1 MPGEFIVDIVG
12 SIIEEIGRGFLELG
26 GSKDTFKR
34 KLYWTSFIILNI
46 VVFVSH
52 LIFKWPIT
60 IIDGLFFFFI
70 SSLFSFFIVI
80 FCLCIWRLIKYLR
93 NLIC

>member
-1 MPGEFIVDIVG
+1 MPGDFIGIIVET
-12 SIIEEIGRGFLELG
+12 IVEEGLRGICELVTW
-26 GSKDTFKR
+26 KDTPIR
-34 KLYWTSFIILNI
+34 YPFIILNI
-46 VVFVSH
+46 VVFVSY

>member
-1 MPGEFIVDIVG
+1 MPGDFIGIIVET
-12 SIIEEIGRGFLELG
+12 IVEEGLRGICELVT
-26 GSKDTFKR
+26 SKDTPIK
-34 KLYWTSFIILNI
+34 YPFIILNI
-46 VVFVSH
+46 VVFVSY

-60 IIDGLFFFFI
+60 ILDGLLFFFI

>member
-1 MPGEFIVDIVG
+1 MPGDFIGFIVETIV
-12 SIIEEIGRGFLELG
+12 EESLRGICELVT
-26 GSKDTFKR
+26 SKDTPIR
-34 KLYWTSFIILNI
+34 YPFIILNI
-46 VVFVSH
+46 VVFVSY

-60 IIDGLFFFFI
+60 ISDGLLFFFI
-70 SSLFSFFIVI
+70 SSFFSFFIVI

>member
-1 MPGEFIVDIVG
+1 MPGDFIGIIVET
-12 SIIEEIGRGFLELG
+12 IVEEGLRGICELVTW
-26 GSKDTFKR
+26 KDTPIR
-34 KLYWTSFIILNI
+34 YPFIILNI
-46 VVFVSH
+46 VVFVSY

-60 IIDGLFFFFI
+60 ILDGLLFFFI

>member
-1 MPGEFIVDIVG
+1 MPGDFIGIIVET
-12 SIIEEIGRGFLELG
+12 IVEEGLRGICELVTW
-26 GSKDTFKR
+26 KDTPIR
-34 KLYWTSFIILNI
+34 YPFIILNI
-46 VVFVSH
+46 VVFVSY

-60 IIDGLFFFFI
+60 ISDGLLFFFI

>member
-1 MPGEFIVDIVG
+1 MPGDFIGIIVET
-12 SIIEEIGRGFLELG
+12 IVEEGLRGICELVT
-26 GSKDTFKR
+26 SKDTPIK
-34 KLYWTSFIILNI
+34 YPFIILNI

-60 IIDGLFFFFI
+60 ISDGLLFFFI

-93 NLIC
+93 NLKC

>member
-1 MPGEFIVDIVG
+1 MPGDFIGIIVET
-12 SIIEEIGRGFLELG
+12 IVEEGLRGICELVTW
-26 GSKDTFKR
+26 KDTPIR
-34 KLYWTSFIILNI
+34 YPFIILNI
-46 VVFVSH
+46 VVFVSY

-93 NLIC
+93 NLKC

>member
-1 MPGEFIVDIVG
+1 MPGDFIGIIVET
-12 SIIEEIGRGFLELG
+12 IVEEGLRGICELVTW
-26 GSKDTFKR
+26 KDTPIK
-34 KLYWTSFIILNI
+34 YPFIILNI
-46 VVFVSH
+46 VVFVSY

-60 IIDGLFFFFI
+60 ISDGLLFFFI

>member
-1 MPGEFIVDIVG
+1 MPSEFIGIIVET
-12 SIIEEIGRGFLELG
+12 IVEEGLRGICELVTW
-26 GSKDTFKR
+26 KDTPIR
-34 KLYWTSFIILNI
+34 YPFIILNI
-46 VVFVSH
+46 VVFVSY

-60 IIDGLFFFFI
+60 ISDGLLFFFI